1 MKYLKSYKLFE
12 SVDLIP
18 LESTINDIALELGD
32 EGYEVLVD
40 IIWPTK
46 DYDEAP
52 NGEAIQ
58 IYVTSPRKE
67 SLYSKWRQDRENFA
81 RREYEKCK
89 EALDRIDEF
98 LTSKGLEVTEK
109 NGIGKNRAGNFMT
122 AHGTWESGQ
131 LEYGHCH
138 QGYDNTGEW
147 EYKIIYKPSKVN
159 EGFFGNR
166 KWWFQKGKKDPDRVF
181 KKDLK
186 MDIDDAFYDLEDMGF
201 NFTVQT
207 PDIEKIK
214 DAREKINNLLDDK
227 HKQGTLSGYQDTLFK
242 STKKKLE
249 DFIKS
254 SEKTVNVSI
263 SKSDNSTYNCKDVV
277 DSFIFLTSLLKD
289 KWNIELKMVD
299 GTFDYERPD
308 GRTVMSPMSDIK
320 RDDGWYPNPAYF
332 NKKGIRKD
340 KHYNE
345 ENLKSEFIKYFDD
358 FGDTIVMLTFTF
370 EI

>member
-18 LESTINDIALELGD
+18 LESTVNDIALDLGD

-46 DYDEAP
+46 SYDEAP

-89 EALDRIDEF
+89 EVLDRIDDF

-109 NGIGKNRAGNFMT
+109 NGIGKNRSGNFMT

-147 EYKIIYKPSKVN
+147 EYHIIYKPSKVN
-159 EGFFGNR
+159 EGFFSDR

-186 MDIDDAFYDLEDMGF
+186 MDIEDVFYDLQDLGF
-201 NFTVQT
+201 DITIQT
-207 PDIEKIK
+207 PDLKKIK
-214 DAREKINNLLDDK
+214 DAREKIKNLHERDK
-227 HKQGTLSGYQDTLFK
+227 L
-242 STKKKLE
+242 TKVRLE
-249 DFIKS
+249 EFIES
-254 SEKTVNVSI
+254 SEKTVSVSI
-263 SKSDNSTYNCKDVV
+263 SKSDNTTYNCKDVV

-289 KWNIELKMVD
+289 KWNIELKVVD
-299 GTFDYERPD
+299 GSFDYNPWE
-308 GRTVMSPMSDIK
+308 GRTVTTPMSEIK
-320 RDDGWYPNPAYF
+320 REFGWVPNPGYF
-332 NKKGIRKD
+332 DKKGIRKD

-358 FGDTIVMLTFTF
+358 FGDTIVILTFTF
-370 EI
+370 QI